1 MLICTMLGLKKLR
14 ADIQVHVKV
23 VLVFIGI
30 VVAIVIIQEL
40 LK

>member
-1 MLICTMLGLKKLR
+1 MLGLKKLK
-14 ADIQVHVKV
+14 AEIQLHVKV

-30 VVAIVIIQEL
+30 VVAIVILQEV

>member
-1 MLICTMLGLKKLR
+1 MIGLKKLK
-14 ADIQVHVKV
+14 AEIQLHLRV

-30 VVAIVIIQEL
+30 VVAIVILQEL